1 MKQGKKIVAILLALS
16 LCLPFNLVTQAAKKT
31 IVNAQY
37 SLCKGNSIL
46 VKKTG
51 LKGRIKWTSSNKSCV
66 GVNSSGQI
74 KAKKAGKAT
83 VTARAG
89 KKTYKILVKVQ
100 KSVISKKV
108 KTIGKNEYYKLS
120 VLKNKDNVKWTSKN
134 TKIARVSSKG
144 VVVGVKPGKT
154 TVTAKIKQGT
164 LSCKI
169 IVKPNVHK
177 HNFMQHI
184 KQKASCDK
192 EGIIEYK
199 CTDCDKDIKNIL
211 MH

>member
-1 MKQGKKIVAILLALS
+1 MKQGKKIVAILLVLS

-37 SLCKGNSIL
+37 CLCKGNSIS

-120 VLKNKDNVKWTSKN
+120 VLKNKDNVK
-134 TKIARVSSKG
+134 
-144 VVVGVKPGKT
+144 
-154 TVTAKIKQGT
+154 
-164 LSCKI
+164 
-169 IVKPNVHK
+169 
-177 HNFMQHI
+177 
-184 KQKASCDK
+184 
-192 EGIIEYK
+192 
-199 CTDCDKDIKNIL
+199 
-211 MH
+211 